1 MSQVTP
7 RMRECARQLIACEAS
22 EREPA
27 ETKTPVAFA
36 VCEKL
41 RSYLAV
47 LLGEAGFAGLLSRAL
62 ALARAEVSGLRA
74 VYFKA
79 DGSFEGL
86 EGLEAQVEGKELA
99 EGGVVLVAQLL
110 RLLAAF
116 IGEDVTLRLLRQV
129 WPKLPIQDLK
139 FGNAEEDEEAA

>member
-1 MSQVTP
+1 
-7 RMRECARQLIACEAS
+7 MRECARQLIACEAN
-22 EREPA
+22 ERTSA
-27 ETKTPVAFA
+27 ETNIPPALA

-41 RSYLAV
+41 RSHLAV

-62 ALARAEVSGLRA
+62 ALASAEVAGLRA
-74 VYFKA
+74 VHLKA
-79 DGSFEGL
+79 DGAFEGW
-86 EGLEAQVEGKELA
+86 EGLEAQVARNELA

-116 IGEDVTLRLLRQV
+116 IGEDLTLRLVREV
-129 WPKLPIQDLK
+129 WPKLALDDLE